1 MQNSHHWRLLILRFV
16 AVLAGDLFFSLFQ
29 PHFQIVNIES
39 VNFPRLEPEPPRQQP
54 LRLCH
59 RLRISYPPL

>member
-39 VNFPRLEPEPPRQQP
+39 VNFPRLEPEPPRQ
-54 LRLCH
+54 
-59 RLRISYPPL
+59 